1 MIETNTEEEAFRQ
14 RRLRAGLA
22 QCTDRRQQQLR
33 DFLAAGIDAFQVAAQ
48 HIERVAQRGQLPVA
62 ILARTDGNVGGQLE
76 DFLGE
81 QFGTGQFDQIERA
94 ADLFEVLDGLLQKTA
109 VVAIDD
115 EMLKALLGLFHSGE
129 QLIPD
134 QTE

>member
-1 MIETNTEEEAFRQ
+1 M
-14 RRLRAGLA
+14 
-22 QCTDRRQQQLR
+22 
-33 DFLAAGIDAFQVAAQ
+33 
-48 HIERVAQRGQLPVA
+48 
-62 ILARTDGNVGGQLE
+62 E

-81 QFGTGQFDQIERA
+81 QFGTGQFDKIERA

-115 EMLKALLGLFHSGE
+115 EMLKTLLGLFHSGE